1 MALQTVKAKKISVKR
16 SCKVF
21 CISET
26 AYYYS
31 PKNSDDN
38 EYIANKLI
46 ELTQAHHNWG
56 FKLCFLHIRNVLGKR
71 FNHKRVYRIYCD
83 LCLNLRIK
91 PKKELK
97 EISQNH

>member
-16 SCKVF
+16 SYRVF

-38 EYIANKLI
+38 EYIANKLY
-46 ELTQAHHNWG
+46 QSQYN
-56 FKLCFLHIRNVLGKR
+56 F
-71 FNHKRVYRIYCD
+71 IY
-83 LCLNLRIK
+83 
-91 PKKELK
+91 
-97 EISQNH
+97 